1 MPSSVSE
8 EVVNGSAKFRS
19 RERVP
24 ALSYYHQET
33 QVMDMVHIGWRVS
46 VYLLFYFL
54 LICLFIYLF
63 VCLFI
68 YLFVCL
74 FCYLSVMNL
83 FMCRQHY
90 VVAVSH

>member
-33 QVMDMVHIGWRVS
+33 QVMDMVYIGWCVS
-46 VYLLFYFL
+46 V
-54 LICLFIYLF
+54 
-63 VCLFI
+63 
-68 YLFVCL
+68 
-74 FCYLSVMNL
+74 
-83 FMCRQHY
+83 
-90 VVAVSH
+90 